1 MAGTAAKSE
10 AKRGTPAVM
19 SPRPGVSDILFSHP
33 PVQSPARL
41 HFPGLGQSR
50 SPVMSSPHHSGGL
63 GSGPDD
69 APVSATPCFSLRFE
83 ASHADE
89 PQAPVQGCR
98 KNPADFEARRR
109 PRAQQVRDRMQ
120 QRRQRQQR
128 GAEEKAA
135 AGANSAFPLSGAG
148 GPWAHS
154 QFLVGSG
161 GHPPSGGVSP
171 RRAGGFMPPG
181 LVEAGDS
188 ASRFYPGLGP
198 SSPSECEGSEVHS
211 TSSSP
216 SRVTGPRGLPREMV
230 PPGLRTPPSLTEGN
244 AVSSS
249 SRTSPGEEAGACGV
263 QNFQVFG
270 FSSKSCGMSQGST
283 APGGPV
289 FGSPPGRACKAP
301 AVRGES
307 PRASPNRTGAARSA
321 VPVTPVLRGA
331 VTPPSFSPASM
342 YHRRT
347 DTGSLAAGAVSSATP
362 DKQQQQGVGLR
373 GPEGARHL
381 AFPDLQELYTALGL
395 PCLLPEGSQ
404 VPSEVPAEAPFLSSP
419 FLSPNG
425 LSRPVDA
432 AQTATRCG
440 VQNTVSGDSGGVA
453 AFLGLSGGHE
463 FPNGGG
469 EGAPPPGLRAQASG
483 PRDEAEREES
493 AASFL
498 ATLAEVGADANGAL
512 GSRKGKL
519 SRAAALELFLRA
531 AAAVAGGKG
540 VQEGDKVD
548 GNARPDGFC
557 APILS
562 APSRGHAPPGPVG
575 ASTPARVGGSG
586 EKPGVRTVQS
596 HLQGGREVST
606 RGASHSNASSCM
618 EKRLGAC
625 GGSPLW
631 PRVCVHGV
639 PGAHA
644 DEKVS
649 ESSGRAPEDDSHKAW
664 EYLGKGRQE
673 CSPDHSGLAVPSSEA
688 REAASTSTGS
698 RGRRS
703 KASFLANTP
712 DVSRSGSRASVV
724 SPDFVFRGG
733 ATRPM
738 ARVGSNS
745 LFSNRSERSMTS
757 PSSSLA
763 SPTSRPGPGAW
774 AACHGS
780 SPGAKSTWST
790 SSDAGNT
797 GGNISQSSWGSIVS
811 NAPSMS
817 ASISTLGIPV
827 AGSSPW
833 SPASSRGGADPHTSA
848 SASSFGPSRAEN
860 GPQWG
865 AATSRSRKS
874 IRMGEVPAA
883 GSRPSAKTRSAS
895 SGTLLPGGRPK
906 RSASQQRRGKK
917 GSALPHKAHGHS
929 SGEKAEGKCD
939 LSSRRERRS
948 ASCDADLLCLYSEEA
963 NAGAATPGVGGR
975 GLRHDGETQGQGI
988 SYRSRKSCSDHTL
1001 RKGKQ
1006 DVAVACGAAKKA
1018 AGVPKCLDQ
1027 FIQVVD
1033 TQGVAP
1039 LFQRPGAETSFGDVL
1054 STLPQKDESSLFVST
1069 SLNTEVANLTGGKT
1083 TLASASS
1090 VSTSNQGSAG
1100 FRSSKDTSVGSMQQ
1114 LMSPKKS
1121 SVNAGGGGR
1130 GPSRCCYTL
1139 PETSAPGSHPNGPP
1153 GAFDAP
1159 SPSAVREDDR
1169 EILSVI
1175 EGLPSIPA
1183 LSLWSGNPGA
1193 DEACRRDELRIPSD
1207 VAGDVAA
1214 AGALRDGDAGI
1225 FNGSTHSAPV
1235 PSVEWLV
1242 QQRKNQDSLLEQRRK
1257 HLQSQPQLWG
1267 VNLASASGVAG
1278 APGLF
1283 SRDAGH
1289 ARQEAACVSSAVPA
1303 GVSPPQ
1309 QAQPTSSSVGD
1320 GADASSLK
1328 DPVHQTELYSL
1339 MMKVANELAVASPQG
1354 GDGSTQ
1360 SLVLPA
1366 DGAAAGSRRDA
1377 SSLTLFSGEV
1387 PPGQNEAKSG
1397 SGPQR
1402 PPGLSEAPL
1411 GVDHSGELP
1420 GFLLSSSRFDAGGLS
1435 EADKAPPG
1443 AASFDVQ
1450 NSLFFCGNKQGPNRD
1465 PFAMYLGAPGPVAG
1479 PNGRPGTI
1487 GEGSAGRG
1495 RLADLR
1501 ASVGGHLDALGEDRP
1516 TRGLSGVVAD
1526 GGGLSGPTRESV
1538 VAACLSA
1545 QRARSDALRG
1555 LPGADAGASLSGN
1568 GDIDHLRG
1576 LVERWVGVSEVANVQ
1591 QAADAAPGAVSDCT
1605 GGARSAGPLSG
1616 DEPRSH
1622 GGVPRP
1628 SSSSALRDGVNKDL
1642 FESDVTFRPF
1652 STSPG
1657 RFQPF
1662 HQTQARDEVDAG
1674 CRGQQRVGL
1683 PGVEAPA
1690 PQLPLGSG
1698 SAPGVGRLD
1707 EQSLLAELNRFPSDI
1722 RELLLGH
1729 LAAAR
1734 GFASGR
1740 DSREGSSSLVRASVS
1755 LPYNLEKAQSGSG
1768 CPPMSWV
1775 VPSQVSELSALTG
1788 LPHNLL
1794 QSFMTETPTAG
1805 DVAVRSAVDSNDL
1818 PGHLPS
1824 SVSLPELYS
1833 AGSVSGPQAEALHAV
1848 VAKTKEMRWLQG
1860 LETFLEHQ
1868 AKKGG
1873 GSAPEAM
1880 VAAFAAA
1887 GAVVGPFLGGSGSET
1902 AGLRGRPGDEPV
1914 PVRGGGRM
1922 GRVAT
1927 VPADLDTC
1935 ATPGT
1940 NKRPGVNG
1948 DLNSMTSSL
1957 SWLRTGLGNNSEA
1970 GNGRRGTFSVA
1981 PAKKNAGPDQSRPT
1995 TKAGDDGAGGRLTAG
2010 EVASGDGRNGISRCS
2025 SPKPGTAGGNFQG
2038 GANNGPT
2045 AQQGPQSRRKAPR
2058 PSKRQ
2063 RVLIRAL
2070 AYVKQRLRVLE
2081 GEMAPLL
2088 TQTGLASVVQDHAP
2102 APSSAPSPPNWAPT
2116 R

>member
-10 AKRGTPAVM
+10 AKRGTPGVM

-33 PVQSPARL
+33 AVQSPARQ
-41 HFPGLGQSR
+41 HFPGFGQSR

-69 APVSATPCFSLRFE
+69 APLPATPCFSLRFE
-83 ASHADE
+83 VSQADE

-98 KNPADFEARRR
+98 KNPADFDARRR

-128 GAEEKAA
+128 GAEEKG
-135 AGANSAFPLSGAG
+135 AGANPAFPLSGAG

-154 QFLVGSG
+154 QLPVGSG
-161 GHPPSGGVSP
+161 GHPPSGEGVSP
-171 RRAGGFMPPG
+171 RRAGGLIPPG
-181 LVEAGDS
+181 LVEAEDS
-188 ASRFYPGLGP
+188 APRFFRGPGP
-198 SSPSECEGSEVHS
+198 SNPSDCEGSEVHS

-216 SRVTGPRGLPREMV
+216 SRITGPRGLPKEMV
-230 PPGLRTPPSLTEGN
+230 PPGLRTPPSFEDGN
-244 AVSSS
+244 AVSNSS
-249 SRTSPGEEAGACGV
+249 HTSPDEEASACGV
-263 QNFQVFG
+263 QNLHVFG
-270 FSSKSCGMSQGST
+270 FSSKNCGMSHGST

-289 FGSPPGRACKAP
+289 FGSPPGRGCKAP
-301 AVRGES
+301 ALGGES

-331 VTPPSFSPASM
+331 VTPPSFSPASL
-342 YHRRT
+342 YNRRT
-347 DTGSLAAGAVSSATP
+347 DTGSRPAGAVSSGTP

-373 GPEGARHL
+373 GPESARHL
-381 AFPDLQELYTALGL
+381 AFPDLQELYSALGL

-419 FLSPNG
+419 FLSPNA
-425 LSRPVDA
+425 LSRPVNA
-432 AQTATRCG
+432 PQTAARSG
-440 VQNTVSGDSGGVA
+440 GQNTVSGDPGGVA
-453 AFLGLSGGHE
+453 AFLGFSGGHE
-463 FPNGGG
+463 FLNGGG

-512 GSRKGKL
+512 ASRKGKL
-519 SRAAALELFLRA
+519 SGAAALELFLRA
-531 AAAVAGGKG
+531 AAAVAGGKSA
-540 VQEGDKVD
+540 QEGDKVD

-557 APILS
+557 APNLS
-562 APSRGHAPPGPVG
+562 APSRGYAPPGPVG
-575 ASTPARVGGSG
+575 ASTPARVRGSG

-596 HLQGGREVST
+596 QFQGGREVST
-606 RGASHSNASSCM
+606 RGASHSNGSSFM
-618 EKRLGAC
+618 EKRPGAY
-625 GGSPLW
+625 GSSPLW

-644 DEKVS
+644 DEKGS
-649 ESSGRAPEDDSHKAW
+649 ESSGRAPEDQLHKAW
-664 EYLGKGRQE
+664 EHLGKGRQE
-673 CSPDHSGLAVPSSEA
+673 CSADHSGLAIPSPEA

-703 KASFLANTP
+703 KASFVANTP

-724 SPDFVFRGG
+724 SPDFVLRGG
-733 ATRPM
+733 ATRPVV
-738 ARVGSNS
+738 RVGSNS
-745 LFSNRSERSMTS
+745 IFSNRSERSMTS

-763 SPTSRPGPGAW
+763 SPTSRPGPGVW
-774 AACHGS
+774 TVCQGS

-817 ASISTLGIPV
+817 ACISTLGIPV
-827 AGSSPW
+827 TGSSPW
-833 SPASSRGGADPHTSA
+833 SPASSRGCADLHTSA
-848 SASSFGPSRAEN
+848 SASSFGLSRAEN
-860 GPQWG
+860 GPQCG
-865 AATSRSRKS
+865 AGTSRARKG
-874 IRMGEVPAA
+874 IRLGEVPAA

-917 GSALPHKAHGHS
+917 GSALLHKAHGHGP
-929 SGEKAEGKCD
+929 GEKAEGKCD

-963 NAGAATPGVGGR
+963 NAGAATPGLGGC
-975 GLRHDGETQGQGI
+975 GMRHDGETPAQGS
-988 SYRSRKSCSDHTL
+988 SYRSRKLCSDHAP

-1006 DVAVACGAAKKA
+1006 DVAVASGATKKA
-1018 AGVPKCLDQ
+1018 LGVPKCLDQ
-1027 FIQVVD
+1027 LIQVVD
-1033 TQGVAP
+1033 AQGVAP
-1039 LFQRPGAETSFGDVL
+1039 LLQRPGAETSFGEVL
-1054 STLPQKDESSLFVST
+1054 STLSQQDESSLFAST
-1069 SLNTEVANLTGGKT
+1069 SLNMEVANLTGGKT
-1083 TLASASS
+1083 NLASASG
-1090 VSTSNQGSAG
+1090 VSLSNQGSAG
-1100 FRSSKDTSVGSMQQ
+1100 FRSSKETSVGSMQQ

-1121 SVNAGGGGR
+1121 SVNAGGGGG
-1130 GPSRCCYTL
+1130 GPSRCCFTL

-1153 GAFDAP
+1153 AAFDAP
-1159 SPSAVREDDR
+1159 SPSAAREDDR
-1169 EILSVI
+1169 EIMSVI
-1175 EGLPSIPA
+1175 EGLPSLPA

-1193 DEACRRDELRIPSD
+1193 DEACRRDDPRIPSR
-1207 VAGDVAA
+1207 VVGEVVA
-1214 AGALRDGDAGI
+1214 AGALHGGGAGI
-1225 FNGSTHSAPV
+1225 FNGSSHPAPV

-1242 QQRKNQDSLLEQRRK
+1242 QQRKNQDSLLEQCRK

-1283 SRDAGH
+1283 SRGAGH
-1289 ARQEAACVSSAVPA
+1289 TCQEAARVSSSVPA
-1303 GVSPPQ
+1303 GISPPQ
-1309 QAQPTSSSVGD
+1309 QAQLTSSSTGD
-1320 GADASSLK
+1320 GAGATSLK

-1339 MMKVANELAVASPQG
+1339 MMKVANELALASPQS

-1377 SSLTLFSGEV
+1377 SSLTLFSGETQ
-1387 PPGQNEAKSG
+1387 PGQDEAKG
-1397 SGPQR
+1397 GAGPPR
-1402 PPGLSEAPL
+1402 PPGLGEAPL

-1420 GFLLSSSRFDAGGLS
+1420 GFLLSSSRFDAGSLS
-1435 EADKAPPG
+1435 EAGKTLPG

-1450 NSLFFCGNKQGPNRD
+1450 NSLFFCGNKQGPSSD

-1487 GEGSAGRG
+1487 GEGSSGRG
-1495 RLADLR
+1495 RLSDLR
-1501 ASVGGHLDALGEDRP
+1501 ASVGGHLDALGEERP
-1516 TRGLSGVVAD
+1516 TRGLSGGIAD
-1526 GGGLSGPTRESV
+1526 GAGLSGPTRESV

-1545 QRARSDALRG
+1545 QKARSEALRG
-1555 LPGADAGASLSGN
+1555 RPGADAGASLSGN

-1576 LVERWVGVSEVANVQ
+1576 LVERWVGVSEVANAK

-1605 GGARSAGPLSG
+1605 GGARSAGPISG

-1628 SSSSALRDGVNKDL
+1628 SSSGALRDGVNKDL
-1642 FESDVTFRPF
+1642 VESDITFGPF

-1657 RFQPF
+1657 RLQPF
-1662 HQTQARDEVDAG
+1662 HQTKARDEVDSG
-1674 CRGQQRVGL
+1674 CRQRRVGL

-1690 PQLPLGSG
+1690 PQLTFGRGTAAGL
-1698 SAPGVGRLD
+1698 GRLD
-1707 EQSLLAELNRFPSDI
+1707 EQSLRAELNRFPTDI

-1729 LAAAR
+1729 LAAAK
-1734 GFASGR
+1734 GSASGR
-1740 DSREGSSSLVRASVS
+1740 DLREGCSSLVRASVS

-1775 VPSQVSELSALTG
+1775 VPSQISEMSTLTG

-1794 QSFMTETPTAG
+1794 QSFMSETPPAG
-1805 DVAVRSAVDSNDL
+1805 DVAVRSAGNSNGL

-1848 VAKTKEMRWLQG
+1848 VAKSKEMRWLQG

-1887 GAVVGPFLGGSGSET
+1887 GAVVGPMLGGSGSET
-1902 AGLRGRPGDEPV
+1902 AALRGRPGDEPA
-1914 PVRGGGRM
+1914 PARGGGRM

-1940 NKRPGVNG
+1940 NKRPGANG
-1948 DLNSMTSSL
+1948 DFNSVTSSL
-1957 SWLRTGLGNNSEA
+1957 SWLRAGLGNNSET
-1970 GNGRRGTFSVA
+1970 GNGRRGTFSAA
-1981 PAKKNAGPDQSRPT
+1981 PGKKNAGPDPSRPT
-1995 TKAGDDGAGGRLTAG
+1995 TKAGDDGVGGRLTAG
-2010 EVASGDGRNGISRCS
+2010 EAATGDGRNGISRCS

-2038 GANNGPT
+2038 GAHNGPS